1 MKVEEDLVMHGSCR
15 GRLVSETAMSAHGW
29 AVVSWERMLPY
40 RGNRLITKVGNK
52 RRQFDRRSGH
62 AKNLL
67 PKQVLRPKQIQ
78 QPKRA
83 QQPAKE
89 LVNAPSRQPPP
100 LPLHPTDS
108 QFEVLVQEYL
118 VGLCSKA
125 ALGGFGN
132 SHAPERAAYLL

>member
-15 GRLVSETAMSAHGW
+15 GRLVSETAMSAHEW

-40 RGNRLITKVGNK
+40 RGNRLITKVGDK

-83 QQPAKE
+83 QQPAK
-89 LVNAPSRQPPP
+89 NSSM
-100 LPLHPTDS
+100 LPHVSLR
-108 QFEVLVQEYL
+108 
-118 VGLCSKA
+118 LC
-125 ALGGFGN
+125 LFIQQTLN
-132 SHAPERAAYLL
+132 LRF

>member
-1 MKVEEDLVMHGSCR
+1 MR
-15 GRLVSETAMSAHGW
+15 ETARSAHVW

-83 QQPAKE
+83 QQPAK
-89 LVNAPSRQPPP
+89 NSSM
-100 LPLHPTDS
+100 LPHVSLR
-108 QFEVLVQEYL
+108 
-118 VGLCSKA
+118 LC
-125 ALGGFGN
+125 LFIQQTLN
-132 SHAPERAAYLL
+132 LRF